1 MNDELTHP
9 KRTCEAGYT
18 MIMFVVIIAVMSIM
32 MGVAVQTASFQMQRE
47 REAELIFRG
56 QQYIEAIRL
65 YKQKYGRYPMQL
77 KELYEAKPRVIR
89 KKWKDPITDSHNW
102 GIVFLGQDGQQLGR
116 GRVPGSITDAGG
128 RPIGTQPPFGGSPQE
143 EQGLSLDD
151 DAAGS
156 GAESGEPGAFGGA
169 AANRKVGPIIGVHS
183 TACDEAVKVYEGHTT
198 YCEWRF
204 IYREEQRPGRGGP
217 NQQQRPVGWHPGDQL
232 GRDDDGKPIKVP
244 PGGETP
250 PPGGPPGPIQTPNP

>member
-1 MNDELTHP
+1 
-9 KRTCEAGYT
+9 
-18 MIMFVVIIAVMSIM
+18 MFVVIIAVMSIM

-56 QQYIEAIRL
+56 QQYVEAIRL

-143 EQGLSLDD
+143 EEGLSLDD
-151 DAAGS
+151 DAAEP

-183 TACDEAVKVYEGHTT
+183 TACDEAIKVYEGRTT

-204 IYREEQRPGRGGP
+204 IYREEQPRPGQRG
-217 NQQQRPVGWHPGDQL
+217 QRSGGVHGGDWLTTPVPGQ
-232 GRDDDGKPIKVP
+232 
-244 PGGETP
+244 PGQGSEKP